1 MSGRNLRLEVL
12 FAMKNPRSAVLVL
25 LALVSTL
32 FLSSPLAAQEPPAKG
47 KSAKAAAAPAAE
59 GTKPGE
65 AKKDEPFKGMA
76 WRQVG
81 PFRGGRALAVAGVPG
96 DANTFYFGAVAGGV
110 WKTTDGGLTWAPIS
124 DKSGIES
131 VGSIAVADSDP
142 NIIYVGTGEAC
153 IRGNIVRG
161 DGVYKS
167 TDAGKSWKFLGLKDT
182 QTIGKVIVNPK
193 NPDVVF
199 VAAMGHVYGPNTERG
214 VFRSTDGGKSWEK
227 VLYKD
232 EKTGA
237 IDITFDPTNASIL
250 YAALWEAYRTPW
262 SMSSGGP
269 GSGLYKSTDGG
280 STWKK
285 IEGEGLPK
293 GVWGRIGVAVA
304 PNSNRVW
311 AQIEAK
317 EGGLYRSDDAGA
329 TWHLMNEDHRT
340 KQRAWYFSH
349 VVADPQNPDVVY
361 FLNVGMFRSSDGG
374 KTLTPMQQGHGDNHG
389 LWIDATNPKRMISGS
404 DGGAAVSANGG
415 ESWTT
420 LLNQPTAQFYH
431 VATDNRYPY
440 YLYGAQQDNSSVAI
454 ASATDHFVIDRPDW
468 YAVSGCESGYI
479 VPDPRDFNIVY
490 GGCYG
495 GHIER
500 LDKRTGEQ
508 QEINAWPVEPIG
520 WGAADLKYRF
530 QWTAPIAISPL
541 DPGTVYHGA
550 QVVFKSTDGGMSW
563 TAISPDLTRNDKSKQ
578 ASSGGPITQDN
589 TSVEYY
595 DTVFS
600 IEPSP
605 LEKDTIWVGTDDGLV
620 QLTRDGGKTW
630 ANITPKEMPEWS
642 RIALVAASPFDA
654 STAYVAADRHELDD
668 FAPYIYK
675 TADFGKSWTRI
686 DNGLPAGASVHAV
699 REDTVRKGLLFA
711 GTETGIWVSFDD
723 GAHWQSL
730 QQNLPPTPVH
740 DLVVK
745 GDDIAVA
752 THGRSFWVLDD
763 ISPLRQYGA
772 DVTSG
777 DAYFFKPATA
787 LRTDIGS
794 GGAPRGAAPTAGQN
808 RPNGAV
814 FYYWLKTTIKP
825 PEKPAEG
832 EGKEGEARPEGRR
845 PAPPVT
851 LEILDAQGKLVRKY
865 PAPPPAGEE
874 EGGRRARPRNL
885 PTEAGVNRFVWDLHY
900 AEATTVPGAV
910 LWGGDMEGPVVV
922 PGSYTAK
929 LTVEGKAYTQPFEV
943 KLDPR
948 VTTSQ
953 ADLEKQLDL
962 ARKVHQRLDEMN
974 RGINQIR
981 DVRRQVQELTKRLDG
996 DPRGKEIRDAAKQL
1010 DAKLTAVED
1019 VLIQSKSKS
1028 NEDPLNYPVKLN
1040 NTMAELVGVIESAP
1054 TAPTQQSY
1062 DVFNMLSAQLD
1073 EQLAKWKG
1081 ILETDVPA
1089 FNDLVK
1095 KQEIPA
1101 VLLPTE
1107 KGGHRP

>member
-1 MSGRNLRLEVL
+1 MKSLRLVVLAL
-12 FAMKNPRSAVLVL
+12 FALVL
-25 LALVSTL
+25 SI
-32 FLSSPLAAQEPPAKG
+32 LSAAPMLAAQKPA
-47 KSAKAAAAPAAE
+47 AKKKAASAAAAPAAAAA
-59 GTKPGE
+59 KPEE
-65 AKKDEPFKGMA
+65 AKKEDPFEGLA

-124 DKSGIES
+124 DKTPIES
-131 VGSIAVADSDP
+131 VGSIAVAESDP
-142 NIIYVGTGEAC
+142 NVIYVGTGEAC

-167 TDAGKSWKFLGLKDT
+167 TDAGKTWRFIGLKDT

-193 NPDVVF
+193 NPDIVF
-199 VAAMGHVYGPNTERG
+199 VAAMGHVYGQNAERG
-214 VFRSTDGGKSWEK
+214 VFRSSDGGATWQK

-237 IDITFDPTNASIL
+237 IDITFDPTNPSVL

-269 GSGLYKSTDGG
+269 GSGLYKSIDGG
-280 STWKK
+280 STWQK

-304 PNSNRVW
+304 PNSSRVW

-317 EGGLYRSDDAGA
+317 EGGLYRSDDAGEH
-329 TWHLMNEDHRT
+329 WRRMNDDHRT
-340 KQRAWYFSH
+340 TQRAWYFSH
-349 VVADPQNPDVVY
+349 VVADPQNPDLVY
-361 FLNVGMFRSSDGG
+361 FLNVGMFRSTDGG
-374 KTLTPMQQGHGDNHG
+374 RTLTPMQQQHGDNHG
-389 LWIDATNPKRMISGS
+389 LWIDPTDPKRMISGS
-404 DGGAAVSANGG
+404 DGGAAVSQNGG

-440 YLYGAQQDNSSVAI
+440 WLYGAQQDNSSVAI

-468 YAVSGCESGYI
+468 YPVSGCESGYI

-495 GHIER
+495 GHIGR
-500 LDKRTGEQ
+500 LDHRTGEE
-508 QEINAWPVEPIG
+508 QEINAWPVEPMG
-520 WGAADLKYRF
+520 YGAVDLKYRF

-541 DPGTVYHGA
+541 DPGALYHGA

-563 TAISPDLTRNDKSKQ
+563 TAISPDLTRNDKAKQ

-605 LEKDTIWVGTDDGLV
+605 LEKDTLWVGSDDGLV

-630 ANITPKEMPEWS
+630 TNITPKDLPEWS
-642 RIALVAASPFDA
+642 RINLVSASPFEA
-654 STAYVAADRHELDD
+654 GTAYVAADRHELDD

-675 TADFGKSWTRI
+675 TTDFGKTWTRI
-686 DNGLPAGASVHAV
+686 DSGLPAGASVHAV

-711 GTETGIWVSFDD
+711 GTETSIWASFDG

-745 GDDIAVA
+745 GDDLVVA

-772 DVTSG
+772 EVASA
-777 DAYFFKPATA
+777 DAYFFKPSPA

-794 GGAPRGAAPTAGQN
+794 GGFRRGGGAATAGQN
-808 RPNGAV
+808 RPNGVV
-814 FYYWLKTTIKP
+814 FYYWLKNEIKP
-825 PEKPAEG
+825 PERPAAG
-832 EGKEGEARPEGRR
+832 EGGEGTQARPEGRR

-851 LEILDAQGKLVRKY
+851 LEILDAQGKLVRRY
-865 PAPPPAGEE
+865 PAPPQPRAEGAEE
-874 EGGRRARPRNL
+874 SPFQRPPQPL
-885 PTEAGVNRFVWDLHY
+885 PTKAGVNRFIWDLHY
-900 AEATTVPGAV
+900 SEATAVPGAI
-910 LWGGDMEGPVVV
+910 LWGGNMQGPLVV
-922 PGSYTAK
+922 PGTYTAK
-929 LTVEGKAYTQPFEV
+929 LTIEGKTYTQSFEV

-962 ARKVHQRLDEMN
+962 AQKAHQRLDEMDKA
-974 RGINQIR
+974 INQMR
-981 DVRRQVQELTKRLDG
+981 AVHAQVEELTRRLDG
-996 DPRGKEIRDAAKQL
+996 DPRAREIREAGRQL

-1040 NTMAELVGVIESAP
+1040 NRMAELVSVIESAP
-1054 TAPTQQSY
+1054 SAPTQQSY
-1062 DVFNMLSAQLD
+1062 EVFQMLSSQMD
-1073 EQLAKWKG
+1073 EQLAKWKE
-1081 ILETDVPA
+1081 ILGTDVPA

-1095 KQEIPA
+1095 KQDIPA
-1101 VLLPTE
+1101 VLLPAE
-1107 KGGHRP
+1107 RGRP